1 MAPNSDSLNM
11 CLKSRASL
19 VNPELLQARPSS
31 LVLRR
36 RTTCLC
42 SMAARRTL
50 AAGRG
55 HGRGAPN
62 AAAAAA
68 PAAADDDD
76 DDDDD
81 EDDDD
86 EEDGESFRAW
96 PALHPRRLA
105 LRTIAVAE
113 PCVGPYVGSGTA
125 AATRTP
131 LECPRLQDASIPL
144 TAAVVPHAYMR
155 FPTLSR
161 LSVFAAAA
169 AAAARSHPQ
178 AHLTVL
184 SHVIGEHVCCSQSMS
199 MYIRSASSSSPT

>member
-1 MAPNSDSLNM
+1 MSWPQTLIRFNM

-144 TAAVVPHAYMR
+144 TIPQSFRTHTCAFRPCPVYLCSPRPLLLLLAV
-155 FPTLSR
+155 TLKHTS
-161 LSVFAAAA
+161 LY
-169 AAAARSHPQ
+169 SH
-178 AHLTVL
+178 T
-184 SHVIGEHVCCSQSMS
+184 
-199 MYIRSASSSSPT
+199 